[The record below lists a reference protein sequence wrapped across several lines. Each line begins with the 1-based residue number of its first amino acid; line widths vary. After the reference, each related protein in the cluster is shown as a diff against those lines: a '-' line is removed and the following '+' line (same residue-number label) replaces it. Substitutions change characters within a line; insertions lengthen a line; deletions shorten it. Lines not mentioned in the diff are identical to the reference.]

1 MAGRTYKIIEFNSEA
16 RTKLLNGVK
25 KLSGAVKVTL
35 GPKGRNVIISKPGKN
50 PTITKDG
57 VTVARDVQLEDEIE
71 NIGAQAVAET
81 AIKTASIAGD
91 GTTTATVLAEAILI
105 KGMKLVDDG
114 SNPVDINKGI
124 NKARLIVDKY
134 LTQNSREVKGSE
146 DIKQI
151 ATISANNDEEIGRI
165 ISDAI
170 KEVGKDGVIT
180 VAESRSFNTNVNVVK
195 GMQYDKGYLSNYFV
209 TDKDTQ
215 KCEYDNPKILLTNKK
230 VSHIKEII
238 GMLNTAAINGQ
249 PVVII
254 AQEISETVIPILIVN
269 KLNGQLKCVA
279 VNAPSYGTQQTEI
292 LHDIAAATGG
302 VVVCDENLN
311 GGRIEQIGTP
321 GSESNSGF
329 QIKLDANDFFGSAKR
344 VVIDKDSITFYEGAG
359 TEVQID
365 ERKNYIKMKI
375 QQLADSNASNVD
387 WETEQLQKRLAKL
400 VSGIAE
406 IRVGASSEIE
416 LKEKRD
422 RVDDAVAATKAA
434 IEEGVIVGGGMAL
447 YNAHLL
453 LEQEKTNQVFINADE
468 AAGFNLLS
476 KILCEPL
483 KIIVENAGESYK
495 VVLNALTNKDNTN
508 PNYGYN
514 ASTEVYSDLLAD
526 GVIDPVKVTKKAL
539 EHAVSVSTTILTTEC
554 LMHEKTEK
562 GAESMDDMGGMMPM
576 M

>member
-1 MAGRTYKIIEFNSEA
+1 MARTYKVIEFDSEA

-25 KLSGAVKVTL
+25 KLSKAVKVTL

-71 NIGAQAVAET
+71 NIGAQAVAEA

-91 GTTTATVLAEAILI
+91 GTTTATVLAEAILTR
-105 KGMKLVDDG
+105 GMKLVDDG

-124 NKARLIVDKY
+124 NKARVIVDKY
-134 LTQNSREVKGSE
+134 LTQNSREVSGSE

-151 ATISANNDEEIGRI
+151 ATISANNDNEIGLI

-180 VAESRSFNTNVNVVK
+180 VAESRSFNTTVNVVK
-195 GMQYDKGYLSNYFV
+195 GMQYDRGYLSNYFV
-209 TDKDTQ
+209 TDKETQ
-215 KCEYDNPKILLTNKK
+215 KCEYDNPKIILTNKK
-230 VSHIKEII
+230 ISHIKEII
-238 GMLNTAAINGQ
+238 GMLNTVAVQGQ

-254 AQEISETVIPILIVN
+254 APEMSETVLPILVVN

-302 VVVCDENLN
+302 KVVCDENLN

-329 QIKLDANDFFGSAKR
+329 QIKTDANEFFGSAKR

-359 TEVQID
+359 TEIEIE

-375 QQLADSNASNVD
+375 QQLAESNASNVD

-416 LKEKRD
+416 QKEKRD

-495 VVLNALTNKDNTN
+495 VVLNALINRDNSN

-514 ASTEVYSDLLAD
+514 ASTEKYSDLLGD

-539 EHAVSVSTTILTTEC
+539 EHAISVSTTILTTEC

-562 GAESMDDMGGMMPM
+562 GAETMDDMGGMMPM